1 MKQLL
6 VDYQPFKFSKQQISE
21 SIEAN
26 DGTLIVSGIL
36 QSANKKN
43 QNGRVYPK
51 SILERECNKYAQN
64 EIAQRRAL
72 GELDHPE
79 SSIVNLKNASH
90 NILEVWWDG
99 DDLYGKVE
107 ILDTPSGQ
115 ILKKLFQA
123 GITLGIS
130 SRGMG
135 SVKQLYEGDE
145 MEPTVEVQPDF
156 ELVCWDFVSNP
167 STYGAFMTPYQSPS
181 NAISNSGLGEG
192 KIISENTVPT
202 QQLTNYNKAHK
213 LITDIIC
220 ELSGVC
226 CI

>member
-6 VDYQPFKFSKQQISE
+6 IDYQPFKFSKQQIKE
-21 SIEAN
+21 SIDDN
-26 DGTLIVSGIL
+26 NGRLIVSGVL

-43 QNGRVYPK
+43 QNGRIYPRP
-51 SILERECNKYAQN
+51 ILERECNRYASN

-79 SSIVNLKNASH
+79 SSVVNLKNTSH
-90 NILEVWWDG
+90 NILEVWWEG

-107 ILDTPSGQ
+107 VLDTPSGQ
-115 ILKKLFQA
+115 ILKKLFEA

-135 SVKQLYEGDE
+135 SVKQLYEADG
-145 MEPTVEVQPDF
+145 EPTVEVQPDF

-167 STYGAFMTPYQSPS
+167 STIGAFMKPFNQPQD
-181 NAISNSGLGEG
+181 AISSSGLGEG
-192 KIISENTVPT
+192 KIINEGISHNPT
-202 QQLTNYNKAHK
+202 KKDKTHK

>member
-6 VDYQPFKFSKQQISE
+6 VDYQPFNFTKQQIRE
-21 SIEAN
+21 SIDAN
-26 DGTLIVSGIL
+26 DGKLIVSGIL

-51 SILERECNKYAQN
+51 TILERECNRYAQN

-79 SSIVNLKNASH
+79 SSVVNLKNVSH

-99 DDLYGKVE
+99 DDLCGKVE

-135 SVKQLYEGDE
+135 SVKSLYEADG
-145 MEPTVEVQPDF
+145 EPTVEVQPDF

-181 NAISNSGLGEG
+181 NAISSSGLGE
-192 KIISENTVPT
+192 SRLHESFN
-202 QQLTNYNKAHK
+202 QSNLTPESNAHK
-213 LITDIIC
+213 LITEIIC